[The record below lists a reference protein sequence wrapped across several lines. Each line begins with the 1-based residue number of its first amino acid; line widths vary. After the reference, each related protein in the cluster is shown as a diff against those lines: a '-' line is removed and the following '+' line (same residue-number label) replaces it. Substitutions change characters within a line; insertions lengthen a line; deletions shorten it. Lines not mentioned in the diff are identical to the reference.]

1 MTQSDQSK
9 AGAGSGTLASG
20 THGPGKRGAASRL
33 LAVGGIL
40 MTFVAGVLLGRFV
53 PEPGDGPPAPLNGS
67 ETRTVPSPGAIAGGQ
82 ANYDF
87 QTVRAQ
93 DAPRALNT
101 SDDDAF
107 GYRRLVLNTND
118 LRPQACL
125 QFSRP
130 LDQSGKTQYTDYI
143 RISPT
148 IKPAIAVKETSLC
161 LGGLAFDTD
170 YRVTLRAGLP
180 AADGSSTA
188 AAETITVA
196 FGDKPAFVGFAG
208 DGVILPRLEAD
219 GIGIETVNVD
229 EVKLSV
235 HRISDRGIFRKA
247 VTAGEAAG
255 EDDYSYIYGEDDG
268 EDDGAIVY
276 SGTLNTKGDP
286 NAAKTTVFPLGA
298 ALKSLAPGAYFVKI
312 EDTSQRTQGQ
322 RRRANAWRWIMYT
335 DMALTS
341 YRSDAGLDIFIRSI
355 ASARPL
361 RDVEVVLLA
370 RNNDVLARATTNADG
385 RITVDGA
392 LLRGKGALGP
402 RYVLAYGERDDFAA
416 QDLSR
421 TPLDLSENNIGGR
434 QAAGPVDG
442 FVYLDRGIYR
452 PGETVQLGVLLR
464 DQAGKAVAG
473 RGATLKVYRPNGTL
487 ADDQRLDDLQLG
499 GATGAY
505 AVPRSAARGLWRVSV
520 VADGAGAVAGTSFS
534 VEDFVPQRLEVS
546 VDADEKTPIGAGE
559 TRPVAIT
566 ARFLYGAPAS
576 ALAVESEVRYRLDP
590 NPFPDYAGY
599 RFGPATNRINET
611 FRRLPNQTT
620 DAAGAASLT
629 LSSKDAPDG
638 KGAPL
643 RADLVVGVV
652 EPGGRVVRES
662 ARIPVRNEKSYVGLR
677 LADNASS
684 VARNEQAVL
693 ETLLL
698 DTRGQPASGE
708 LEWRLVRED
717 YWYDWYRDGGQW
729 RWRRQYRDILV
740 DEGRQTLDETGRGD
754 VRKTLENGSYRLTAW
769 QAGSRTKTEKR
780 FYVGWRSQGAGA
792 QTPDQAVLTLMDK
805 SVKPG
810 TRARLYLDAPYAGE
824 AMIVVATDKIHRIQR
839 VRVEEEGREIVIDTD
854 PDWGNGFYVMATIVT
869 PRDTVAQPI
878 PRRAMGVAH
887 VPYDMADRTLR
898 VEMKPESVFRPRQQL
913 DLPVT
918 IEGAA
923 QGEQVMMT
931 IAAVDEGIL
940 RLTKFK
946 SPDPVDHYFGKKALG
961 LTLYDD
967 YGRILN
973 ANLGAATRFGGDQ
986 IGGEGLTVVPTK
998 SVALFTGLVK
1008 IGRDGQAT
1016 VPIKVPDFNG
1026 ELRLM
1031 AVAWSADKLGNA
1043 AMPLTVRDRVPAEI
1057 SLSRFLAP
1065 GDSATATLL
1074 IDNVD
1079 GAPGDYKVTVD
1090 GSGPVNLDRVETFTL
1105 DQGEKKIATY
1115 PLTVSSEGIG
1125 FVALN
1130 VTGPDGFDVTR
1141 TYPIQVRSPWFP
1153 VTQTRTITQQP
1164 GESFALTQ
1172 ALIDDYVPG
1181 SSALSLSYSRLRGI
1195 EPGPLLDALYR
1206 YPYGCTE
1213 QLVSSSF
1220 PLLFVDRLGGEV
1232 GRGPDRAVRPR
1243 VQAAINKLLDRQGP
1257 DGAIG
1262 LWRVGDRYGNAWLG
1276 PYVTDFLVR

>member
-1 MTQSDQSK
+1 
-9 AGAGSGTLASG
+9 
-20 THGPGKRGAASRL
+20 
-33 LAVGGIL
+33 
-40 MTFVAGVLLGRFV
+40 
-53 PEPGDGPPAPLNGS
+53 
-67 ETRTVPSPGAIAGGQ
+67 
-82 ANYDF
+82 
-87 QTVRAQ
+87 
-93 DAPRALNT
+93 
-101 SDDDAF
+101 
-107 GYRRLVLNTND
+107 
-118 LRPQACL
+118 
-125 QFSRP
+125 
-130 LDQSGKTQYTDYI
+130 
-143 RISPT
+143 
-148 IKPAIAVKETSLC
+148 
-161 LGGLAFDTD
+161 
-170 YRVTLRAGLP
+170 
-180 AADGSSTA
+180 
-188 AAETITVA
+188 
-196 FGDKPAFVGFAG
+196 
-208 DGVILPRLEAD
+208 
-219 GIGIETVNVD
+219 
-229 EVKLSV
+229 
-235 HRISDRGIFRKA
+235 
-247 VTAGEAAG
+247 
-255 EDDYSYIYGEDDG
+255 
-268 EDDGAIVY
+268 
-276 SGTLNTKGDP
+276 
-286 NAAKTTVFPLGA
+286 
-298 ALKSLAPGAYFVKI
+298 
-312 EDTSQRTQGQ
+312 
-322 RRRANAWRWIMYT
+322 
-335 DMALTS
+335 
-341 YRSDAGLDIFIRSI
+341 
-355 ASARPL
+355 
-361 RDVEVVLLA
+361 
-370 RNNDVLARATTNADG
+370 
-385 RITVDGA
+385 
-392 LLRGKGALGP
+392 
-402 RYVLAYGERDDFAA
+402 
-416 QDLSR
+416 
-421 TPLDLSENNIGGR
+421 
-434 QAAGPVDG
+434 
-442 FVYLDRGIYR
+442 
-452 PGETVQLGVLLR
+452 
-464 DQAGKAVAG
+464 
-473 RGATLKVYRPNGTL
+473 
-487 ADDQRLDDLQLG
+487 
-499 GATGAY
+499 
-505 AVPRSAARGLWRVSV
+505 

-546 VDADEKTPIGAGE
+546 VDADENTPIGAGE

-590 NPFPDYAGY
+590 KPFPDYAGY

-684 VARNEQAVL
+684 VARNEEAVL

-698 DTRGQPASGE
+698 DTRGQTASGE

-839 VRVEEEGREIVIDTD
+839 VRVEEEGREIVTDTD

-998 SVALFTGLVK
+998 SVALFSGLVK
-1008 IGRDGQAT
+1008 IGRDGQAA

-1065 GDSATATLL
+1065 WDSATATLL

-1079 GAPGDYKVTVD
+1079 GVPGDYKVTVD
-1090 GSGPVNLDRVETFTL
+1090 GSGPVNLDRAETFTL

-1115 PLTVSSEGIG
+1115 PLTASSEGIG

-1141 TYPIQVRSPWFP
+1141 TYPI
-1153 VTQTRTITQQP
+1153 
-1164 GESFALTQ
+1164 
-1172 ALIDDYVPG
+1172 
-1181 SSALSLSYSRLRGI
+1181 
-1195 EPGPLLDALYR
+1195 
-1206 YPYGCTE
+1206 
-1213 QLVSSSF
+1213 
-1220 PLLFVDRLGGEV
+1220 
-1232 GRGPDRAVRPR
+1232 
-1243 VQAAINKLLDRQGP
+1243 
-1257 DGAIG
+1257 
-1262 LWRVGDRYGNAWLG
+1262 
-1276 PYVTDFLVR
+1276 